1 MTFSRF
7 VLKNATR
14 NRRRALLTVLSVG
27 FSLLL
32 LTVLMSVWRSFYMD
46 AGPPASALR
55 LVARNR
61 ISLTFTLPAYDWQKI
76 AAVPGVR
83 AITPMNWFGGVYIN
97 NQPKNFFAQFGVD
110 PRAVF
115 HVYPD
120 WQIASAQ
127 KQAFI
132 HDRQGAAV
140 NRKTAK
146 KYGWKLGQRIV
157 LRGTIYP
164 VNLHLK
170 LDAIF
175 HSTGFSGLIYHQ
187 KYVAD
192 AVSWARDNDGAF
204 YFRVGSASDVP
215 RVERVIGAMFH
226 NSSHQVKVESEKAF
240 QLSFVS
246 MLGNV
251 KAFILSICSAVVF
264 AILLVTANTMAM
276 SIRERIREIAVLK
289 TLGFEQGTILKLFV
303 GEAVAVALAGGI
315 LGSLLG
321 AGLLYGIAHSPNTP
335 MMGGSLAATPG
346 TLVTAWAAA
355 ALIGLAS
362 GILPA
367 WRAARLNILQALRH
381 VG

>member
-14 NRRRALLTVLSVG
+14 NRRRTLLTVLSVG

-46 AGPPASALR
+46 SGPPASALR

-61 ISLTFTLPAYDWQKI
+61 ISLTFTLPAYDRQKI

-110 PRAVF
+110 PRSVF
-115 HVYPD
+115 RVYPD
-120 WQIASAQ
+120 WHIAPAQ

-146 KYGWKLGQRIV
+146 KYSWKLGQRIV
-157 LRGTIYP
+157 LSGTIYP

-187 KYVAD
+187 KYVSD
-192 AVSWARDNDGAF
+192 AVLWARDTDGAF
-204 YFRVGSASDVP
+204 YFRVAAANDVP

-240 QLSFVS
+240 QLSFIS

-276 SIRERIREIAVLK
+276 SVRERIHEIAVLK

-321 AGLLYGIAHSPNTP
+321 AGLLYGMAHSPNTP
-335 MMGGSLAATPG
+335 MMGGNLAATPG
-346 TLVTAWAAA
+346 TLLTAWAASI
-355 ALIGLAS
+355 LIGLAS
-362 GILPA
+362 GFLPA